1 MQRPRAAA
9 LVIVVALAAL
19 VAGCRPTFSTA
30 TAHSATLPAVVGM
43 RLNAAEK
50 ILGEAGYEI
59 FKPVDNTSRGRFV
72 VDPEN
77 WIVVEQSPAAGTTA
91 STGTTV
97 TLRVKRPSD
106 DVGPTSVTKGVV
118 PDVKCM
124 NLQDAQDTLQKA
136 SFFNLASVDGLG
148 QGRLQ
153 LLDRDWVVT
162 KQSVAAGT
170 HAGPATRI
178 VLTAVKYGESTGSS
192 GCKS

>member
-1 MQRPRAAA
+1 MQRSRAAA
-9 LVIVVALAAL
+9 LVLTVAIAAL
-19 VAGCRPTFSTA
+19 VAGCRPTFSTT

-43 RLNAAEK
+43 RLNAAEVN
-50 ILGEAGYEI
+50 LGKAGYQTI
-59 FKPVDNTSRGRFV
+59 KPVDDTGRGRVV

-77 WIVVEQSPAAGTTA
+77 WIVAAQSPAAGTAA
-91 STGTTV
+91 STGTTI

-106 DVGPTSVTKGVV
+106 GAGPTTVTKGVV

-136 SFFNLASVDGLG
+136 NFFNLASVDGLG

-153 LLDRDWVVT
+153 ILDRDWVVT

-170 HAGPATRI
+170 HAGPVTRI

-192 GCKS
+192 GCQS